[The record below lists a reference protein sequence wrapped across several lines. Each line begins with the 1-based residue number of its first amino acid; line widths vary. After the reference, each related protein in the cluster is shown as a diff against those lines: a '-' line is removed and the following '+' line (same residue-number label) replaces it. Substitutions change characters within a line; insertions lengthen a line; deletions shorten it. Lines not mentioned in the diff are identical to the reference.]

1 MKDYLENI
9 YKKFQDF
16 TIDEHL
22 CDEDVKYICE
32 RWLMDA
38 NLTEYLSYRNKREKD
53 KYKARER
60 AKRWR
65 QANPEKSREYG
76 KKYYQ
81 DNKISHVGKTEKKDE
96 VHL

>member
-1 MKDYLENI
+1 MKDYLESA

-53 KYKARER
+53 KEKARER
-60 AKRWR
+60 AKQWR

-76 KKYYQ
+76 KKYYK
-81 DNKISHVGKTEKKDE
+81 DKISHVGKTESIP
-96 VHL
+96 